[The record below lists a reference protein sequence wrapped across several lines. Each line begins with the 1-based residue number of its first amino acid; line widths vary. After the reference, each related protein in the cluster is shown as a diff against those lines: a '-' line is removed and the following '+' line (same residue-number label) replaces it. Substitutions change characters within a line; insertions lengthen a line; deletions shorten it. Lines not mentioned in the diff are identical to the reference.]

1 MFDSIVH
8 SKLYSSLYIHC
19 FTVNLYTNSQYS
31 NNPPPHPFIPCIH
44 YVPFPLNPTWHKLYP
59 HPFIPCIHYI
69 IPASYLAYTI
79 PPLYTLHTLYH
90 SRFIPCKHYT
100 IPASYLAYIIP
111 PPPSYLAFIIPPFIP
126 FIYYTTPHSERV
138 VSGLIH
144 TKKNTD
150 RVVSGLIHTKEYR
163 GSCIYLD

>member
-44 YVPFPLNPTWHKLYP
+44 YVPFPLHTWYKLYP
-59 HPFIPCIHYI
+59 HPFIPCIHFI

-79 PPLYTLHTLYH
+79 PP
-90 SRFIPCKHYT
+90 FIPCIHYT
-100 IPASYLAYIIP
+100 IPASYLAYTIP
-111 PPPSYLAFIIPPFIP
+111 FPLHTLHTLYPHPLHTLHSLYPPSYLSYTIQPPILR
-126 FIYYTTPHSERV
+126 E
-138 VSGLIH
+138 L
-144 TKKNTD
+144 
-150 RVVSGLIHTKEYR
+150 
-163 GSCIYLD
+163 YLD